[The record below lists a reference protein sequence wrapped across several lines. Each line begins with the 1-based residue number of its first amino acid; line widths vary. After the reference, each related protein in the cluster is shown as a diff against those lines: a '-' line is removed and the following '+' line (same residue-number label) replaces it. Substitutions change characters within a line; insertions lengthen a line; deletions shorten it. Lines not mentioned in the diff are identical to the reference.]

1 MDNFSSS
8 NNSVLPQSELNH
20 LWKPEKRESVAGVES
35 RDSRSQERLSH
46 PKLSLRET
54 FVSHLFGFF
63 HVPCL
68 KQPISYLSWLG
79 VPLSLC
85 YSLHPILLLHFQW
98 FGGAARAAEGRGNRS
113 YSQAT
118 QAKQYQDYTVIRTDL
133 ETQTYWMTIHKGV
146 SFALYRCTVYFVIC
160 NKVGGAVHRDRERF
174 ARGGPTAKR
183 HKDDQDDQR

>member
-85 YSLHPILLLHFQW
+85 YSLHPILLLHFQC
-98 FGGAARAAEGRGNRS
+98 FGRAAEGRGNRS

-118 QAKQYQDYTVIRTDL
+118 QAQQHQDHTNSYRLRNTKKINIDWPSPKV
-133 ETQTYWMTIHKGV
+133 V
-146 SFALYRCTVYFVIC
+146 SKALYHGTAYFVIRC
-160 NKVGGAVHRDRERF
+160 
-174 ARGGPTAKR
+174 
-183 HKDDQDDQR
+183 